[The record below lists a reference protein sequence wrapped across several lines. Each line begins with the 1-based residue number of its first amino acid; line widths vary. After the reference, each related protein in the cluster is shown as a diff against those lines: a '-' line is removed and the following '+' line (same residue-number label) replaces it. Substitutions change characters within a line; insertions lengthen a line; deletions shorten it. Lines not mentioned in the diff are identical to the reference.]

1 MGCCQRSMG
10 ERVGGLDG
18 QSKRWMVV
26 SSDTEQW
33 GQDGELFFRIDS
45 VSRYDLS
52 MEFWRLP

>member
-1 MGCCQRSMG
+1 MG